1 MRFSRD
7 ARIWP
12 VVIALCVA
20 ALFLIANRGAY
31 RGYFNDDDLDNL
43 VQTRRASGET
53 FLLALE
59 DPRLNRSNFRPIGHG
74 YYKLMGMWAG
84 LKYKPYVG
92 VLHGVHLLNVVLVM
106 LLLRRLGAGWI
117 GAGAGALLFAFHIAC
132 FDGYWKPMFI
142 FDVLC
147 ATFLLLAVL
156 LYLRGHWLL
165 ALIPYWLAYKTK
177 EPAIALPAVLLAWE
191 WMLGEKR
198 WKRVLPYALIAASFG
213 VQAML
218 KNQGTNDEYTLRFTG
233 AAVLKTFGFYSS
245 QILLAPYAGALLVAL
260 GIWTKDRRVRFGLL
274 ALALLMG
281 PMWFLPGRLFAV
293 YLYIPLIGLAVAAG
307 FLAEQL
313 KTWQVAL
320 FFALWLPVN
329 YLLLRQQRAVAL
341 TVAMENQLYV
351 EAVGK
356 ALAGDRDVRAILY
369 DGGPVGMREW
379 GIEATMR
386 WFQPAEELR
395 LAGLDSAEARGLMD
409 REYLAVMS
417 WDRARRKLVTAR
429 RHAGDAAPASITM
442 ATGNPVWLFGEGWY
456 PLESG
461 FRWTKAE
468 AKVRLRRPEGARQFT
483 ARVNLGPVQK
493 REQGQVELEVLVDG
507 KSLGTR
513 VFSDVCWCDQ
523 VWALP
528 AGTAGDVEVTLRSLK
543 PYQPSNGDPR
553 TLGAAVASLG
563 FVAVP

>member
-1 MRFSRD
+1 MQFPRS

-12 VVIALCVA
+12 IVFIVCVA

-43 VQTRRASGET
+43 VQTRGASGET

-59 DPRLNRSNFRPIGHG
+59 DPRLSRSNFRPVGHG
-74 YYKLMGMWAG
+74 YYKLLGMWAG
-84 LKYKPYVG
+84 LQYKPYVG
-92 VLHGVHLLNVVLVM
+92 VLHAVHLLNVVLVL
-106 LLLRRLGAGWI
+106 LLLRQLGAGWL
-117 GAGAGALLFAFHIAC
+117 GAGAGTLLFAFHIAC
-132 FDGYWKPMFI
+132 FDGYWKPMFF
-142 FDVLC
+142 FDVMC
-147 ATFLLLAVL
+147 ATFLLLALL

-198 WKRVLPYALIAASFG
+198 WKRVLPYAAIAASFAL
-213 VQAML
+213 QAMML
-218 KNQGTNDEYTLRFTG
+218 NRGTNDDYTLRFTA
-233 AAVLKTFGFYSS
+233 AAVMKTFGYYSS
-245 QILLAPYAGALLVAL
+245 QVLLAPYAGVLLIALAA
-260 GIWTKDRRVRFGLL
+260 WTKDRRVRFGLL

-293 YLYIPLIGLAVAAG
+293 YLYVPLIGLAVAA
-307 FLAEQL
+307 A
-313 KTWQVAL
+313 
-320 FFALWLPVN
+320 FFAEKCKPAYVTVFFVLWLPVN
-329 YLLLRQQRAVAL
+329 YLLLRQQRGAAL

-356 ALAGDRDVRAILY
+356 VLAGDRDVRTILY
-369 DGGPVGMREW
+369 DGGPAGMREW

-386 WFQPAEELR
+386 WFQPAPELR
-395 LAGLDSAEARGLMD
+395 LAGLESAEARGLME

-417 WDRARRKLVTAR
+417 WDRARRRLVTASR
-429 RHAGDAAPASITM
+429 QAGDPAPASITM

-468 AKVRLRRPEGARQFT
+468 AKVRLRRPEGAAQF
-483 ARVNLGPVQK
+483 AVRVNLGPVQK
-493 REQGQVELEVLVDG
+493 KEQGQVEVELLLDG

-513 VFSDVCWCDQ
+513 VYSDVCWCEQ
-523 VWALP
+523 VWTAP
-528 AGTAGDVEVTLRSLK
+528 AGAAGDVEVTLRSLR
-543 PYQPSNGDPR
+543 PYRPSNGDPR